1 MRIVG
6 GTYRGRALTAPDGRG
21 TRPTTDRMRESIASM
36 ILSAKD
42 LDLTDVRVLD
52 AFAGS
57 GGVGLELMSRGAAF
71 VTFCERDQK
80 AVACIRK
87 NAQTL
92 ALKSNQFT
100 LVRGDVIKLAQ
111 AGPIAGSPF
120 DIVFLDPPYKMEAA
134 VVSRLVADLHGQGS
148 LSRGCLIVY
157 EREGTAAGLEAEGLV
172 FERSKVKGT
181 TGVDL
186 YRFCVDEME

>member
-1 MRIVG
+1 
-6 GTYRGRALTAPDGRG
+6 
-21 TRPTTDRMRESIASM
+21 MRESIASM
-36 ILSAKD
+36 VLSAKD
-42 LDLTDVRVLD
+42 LDLAGSSALD

-57 GGVGLELMSRGAAF
+57 GGVGLELVSRGAER
-71 VTFCERDQK
+71 VTFCERDGK

-87 NAQTL
+87 NAAALGL
-92 ALKSNQFT
+92 ASDRFSV
-100 LVRGDVIKLAQ
+100 VRGDVLKLAE
-111 AGPIAGSPF
+111 AGSLAGAPF

-148 LSRGCLIVY
+148 LRRGCLIVY